1 MGLSSP
7 VKDIYGADTQ
17 AAITVSSL
25 SILQKFTFNIFSRAD

>member
-7 VKDIYGADTQ
+7 VKVIHGADTY

-25 SILQKFTFNIFSRAD
+25 SILQKFTFNIFSGAD